1 MKKEYIITENT
12 ERYGFCLLFTLGK
25 RTEEEANKALE
36 KARLEN
42 PNKEL
47 RLEEV
52 EEKDAWWNQGWL
64 D

>member
-1 MKKEYIITENT
+1 MKREYMITENT
-12 ERYGFCLLFTLGK
+12 ERYAYCLLFTLGK